1 MWPVRFQ
8 NKVRRVPGPG
18 IPAGGRDLPALV
30 RRAYNAGGGQRGVLR
45 RGPVVPVPTCRGEPV
60 SRFPFFVPDKTDLA
74 ILNGLQDDL
83 PLISRPWNA
92 IAGQLGITETEIL
105 GRMQRL
111 EEAGIIRG
119 ISPVLE
125 SRHLG
130 LHAATLVALHVPYER
145 TEEIAAIISSY
156 PEVSHNFQRD
166 HYFNIWFT
174 VAARNRESIRKVLKE
189 ILERTGIPALD
200 ALDLPTVKKIKI
212 DVRFSFL
219 PAQSGEVPHGS
230 D

>member
-1 MWPVRFQ
+1 MSCP
-8 NKVRRVPGPG
+8 
-18 IPAGGRDLPALV
+18 IPFD
-30 RRAYNAGGGQRGVLR
+30 
-45 RGPVVPVPTCRGEPV
+45 
-60 SRFPFFVPDKTDLA
+60 PDQTDLA
-74 ILNGLQDDL
+74 ILNVLQDDL
-83 PLISRPWNA
+83 PLVSRPWNT
-92 IAGQLGITETEIL
+92 IAERLGITETEIL

-130 LHAATLVALHVPYER
+130 LHAATLVALRVPDER
-145 TEEIAAIISSY
+145 VDEIAAIISSY
-156 PEVSHNFQRD
+156 AEVSHNFQRD
-166 HYFNIWFT
+166 HSYSLWFT
-174 VAARNRESIRKVLKE
+174 IAAQNGEWVQRVLHE
-189 ILERTGIPALD
+189 ILDRTGISAFD